1 MATAFDGRV
10 ARLRELMKT
19 RGYDAVI
26 LRNNP
31 DLRWLTGAE
40 RTFDF
45 ELAHTAFITQ
55 DEQFLHTDSRYYN
68 TFIERLG
75 EDTPW
80 QIDMEFTSHADW
92 AAQHIMQA
100 NARVVALEDTVALGF
115 YDSLKISM
123 SNMSIDCMLPRMH
136 ADIAERLRAVK
147 DEEEIELMAH
157 AQSITDAAFTHICEF
172 IQPGQTELEI
182 RSELENYMFSHGA
195 DSLSFDTI
203 IAAGPNGANP
213 HE

>member
-75 EDTPW
+75 E
-80 QIDMEFTSHADW
+80 I
-92 AAQHIMQA
+92 
-100 NARVVALEDTVALGF
+100 G
-115 YDSLKISM
+115 
-123 SNMSIDCMLPRMH
+123 
-136 ADIAERLRAVK
+136 RAHV
-147 DEEEIELMAH
+147 
-157 AQSITDAAFTHICEF
+157 
-172 IQPGQTELEI
+172 
-182 RSELENYMFSHGA
+182 
-195 DSLSFDTI
+195 
-203 IAAGPNGANP
+203 
-213 HE
+213 